1 MADVPLNTMSSKVV
15 SDDVAHDLVAAFDRS
30 TAALLT
36 VAAEIAMASGATMSS
51 TATSDIAREA
61 VVQLFDKILE
71 TLPAKN

>member
-61 VVQLFDKILE
+61 VVQLFNKILE